1 MALGGGVWTTQ
12 NKIIPGTYVNIV
24 GKNVNSSDNER
35 GVVAVPVEL
44 DWGEANKV
52 ITLTK
57 EEFERDALILFGYE
71 YDDPKLIKLREVF
84 RHATKAHIYR
94 MCKDGVKASN
104 DIAEAKFVGTRGNNI
119 TIVVKTNVDEPSKF
133 DVETMLDGKRVDRQ
147 IVAKSQDLVENAFV
161 TFKQPSLS
169 ASAGKP
175 LISGTNGTTIT
186 GKEHQ
191 EFLAKVEPYKF
202 NCLVC
207 PSKDEATKKI
217 YTAFTKRL
225 RDEIGQ
231 KFQTITH
238 NYTAADYEGVISVKN
253 NTEPDLVYWV
263 AGASASIPLNGTLL
277 NMEYDGEY
285 AIDTDYT
292 QFELEMCTRNKELVF
307 HKSGEDVVLLN
318 DINTL
323 KTYTDIKTEIFTEN
337 KVIRVTDSIAID
349 TANIFN
355 KMYLGNYTT
364 LADDRVSLWNDVYSK
379 LKEYETAKAI
389 NKLDP
394 KDLKVLEGKDKD
406 SVAIVGN
413 LEIVRNMAKA
423 YVTYNV
429 I

>member
-12 NKIIPGTYVNIV
+12 NKILPGTYVNVV

-44 DWGEANKV
+44 EWGEANKV

-57 EEFERDALILFGYE
+57 REFERDALILFGYE
-71 YDDPKLIKLREVF
+71 SDHEKLIKLREVF

-104 DIAEAKFVGTRGNNI
+104 DIAEAKYPGTRGNNI
-119 TIVVKTNVDEPSKF
+119 TIVVKNNVDEPSKF

-147 IVAKSQDLVENAFV
+147 VVAKSEDLVENAFV
-161 TFKQPSLS
+161 TFKTPSLQ

-175 LISGTNGTTIT
+175 LTNGSNGASIT
-186 GKEHQ
+186 GTEHQ
-191 EFLAKVEPYKF
+191 TFLAKVEPYTF

-217 YTAFTKRL
+217 YTSFTKRL

-238 NYTAADYEGVISVKN
+238 NYLAADYEGVISVKN

-263 AGASASIPLNGTLL
+263 AGASASVPLNGTLL
-277 NMEYDGEY
+277 NMEYDGDYE
-285 AIDTDYT
+285 IDTDYT
-292 QFELEMCTRNKELVF
+292 QFELEMCNRNKELVF
-307 HKSGEDVVLLN
+307 HKSGEDIVLLN

-323 KTYTDIKTEIFTEN
+323 KTYTDTKTEIFTEN
-337 KVIRVTDSIAID
+337 KVIRTTDSVAID

-355 KMYLGNYTT
+355 KFYLGNYTN
-364 LADDRVSLWNDVYSK
+364 LDDDRVSLWNVVYSK

-394 KDLKVLEGKDKD
+394 KDLQVLEGNDKD

>member
-12 NKIIPGTYVNIV
+12 NKILPGTYVNVV

-57 EEFERDALILFGYE
+57 DEFERDALILFGYE
-71 YDDPKLIKLREVF
+71 SDHEKLIKLREVF
-84 RHATKAHIYR
+84 RHANKAHIYR

-133 DVETMLDGKRVDRQ
+133 DVETMLDGRRVDRQ
-147 IVAKSQDLVENAFV
+147 VVAKSQDLVENAFV

-175 LISGTNGTTIT
+175 LTDGTNGTTIT

-191 EFLAKVEPYKF
+191 EFLAKVEPYTF

-238 NYTAADYEGVISVKN
+238 SYIAADYEGVISVKN

-277 NMEYDGEY
+277 NKKYDGEY
-285 AIDTDYT
+285 VIDTDYT
-292 QFELEMCTRNKELVF
+292 QFELEMCNRNKELVF
-307 HKSGEDVVLLN
+307 HKSGEDIVLLN

-323 KTYTDIKTEIFTEN
+323 KTYTDTKTEIFTEN
-337 KVIRVTDSIAID
+337 KVIRTTDSVAID

-355 KMYLGNYTT
+355 KFYLGNYTT

-394 KDLKVLEGKDKD
+394 KDLKVLKGKAND